1 MHLLYILI
9 YPHAPIA
16 STRSNIQNRPLP
28 MVTNPIYE
36 GSPVYET
43 VDQHLKCL
51 TMERPHTPTTPTTP
65 TSTDHLFIESPY
77 AITTIDPS
85 YTTQISQPF
94 PEPENYTI
102 MISAGHKSVSRSES
116 DDVRYVQ
123 EPGSINI
130 ANTEW

>member
-1 MHLLYILI
+1 
-9 YPHAPIA
+9 
-16 STRSNIQNRPLP
+16 
-28 MVTNPIYE
+28 MVTNPIYA

-43 VDQHLKCL
+43 VDQHLKSL
-51 TMERPHTPTTPTTP
+51 SMERPHTPTTPT
-65 TSTDHLFIESPY
+65 STDHLLIECPY

-102 MISAGHKSVSRSES
+102 MISAGHKSVSRLES
-116 DDVRYVQ
+116 GDVRYVQ
-123 EPGSINI
+123 EPGSMNI